1 MVRGLRGSGAL
12 LAAATAFS
20 LLALTQPASA
30 DAARDQWYLG
40 QFNSTELWQ
49 TTKGAGIV
57 VAEVGSGVDSVQ
69 VDIAANVRDEVD
81 VSKGY
86 AVSGKGDLSKTYDGT
101 QVAALIVG
109 TGQGS
114 AGVEG
119 LAPNATLMSIRALAA
134 GQTTPASFPVS
145 VGIKYAVD
153 HGARVI
159 VLPIP
164 LIGTSDAVKSAVQY
178 AVSHNVV
185 VVASAGNNGKANV
198 LSSPCTAPGVLCVSG
213 LTKTGTLWPTSSSG
227 SAIDLAAPAEKLP
240 VPLQNGSVAINSST
254 HYSAALA
261 AAEAV
266 LVTSAHPDWTAGQV
280 IRAMIGNTT
289 GGNSGHTR
297 VSDGVGYGTMNPL
310 AAVKAAA
317 PAETTNPFLPIA
329 LSTASASAS
338 APASPKAT
346 HSTAAVAAAHN
357 SGGGSSTVWLAA
369 GGAAAAAILG
379 VALVWFLIRRRTTGN
394 YLTDPAYGAGSSFLQ
409 PDGSPLYYDPQPTY
423 QQPSVPQHQ
432 QPPPPPFQ
440 PSPPVQP
447 QPAPEP
453 PVQQQ
458 APESP
463 TQQQPQPHQ
472 QAPDAYPPLPDWYEQ
487 EPPADP
493 GWPAQGEPGAAEGA
507 QQGGEGPAQSDAHS
521 PDSTG

>member
-12 LAAATAFS
+12 LAASTAFS
-20 LLALTQPASA
+20 LLALTQPAAA

-40 QFNSTELWQ
+40 QFNSTTLWQ

-57 VAEVGSGVDSVQ
+57 VAEVGSGVDSIQ

-86 AVSGKGDLSKTYDGT
+86 PTAEKGDLSKSYDGT

-134 GQTTPASFPVS
+134 GQTIPASYPVS
-145 VGIKYAVD
+145 VGIKYAAD

-164 LIGTSDAVKSAVQY
+164 LLGTSDTVKSAVQY
-178 AVSHNVV
+178 AVAHNIVV
-185 VVASAGNNGKANV
+185 IASAGNNGKSGNV
-198 LSSPCTAPGVLCVSG
+198 LSSPCTTQGVLCVSG
-213 LTKTGTLWPTSSSG
+213 LTKTGTLWPISSSG
-227 SAIDLAAPAEKLP
+227 SAVDLAAPATDLP

-289 GGNSGHTR
+289 GGNSGHSR
-297 VSDGVGYGTMNPL
+297 VNDSVGYGTMNPL

-329 LSTASASAS
+329 LATASPSAS
-338 APASPKAT
+338 ASPKAT
-346 HSTAAVAAAHN
+346 HSTVAAAPAHN
-357 SGGGSSTVWLAA
+357 SGGGGSSTVWLAA

-379 VALVWFLIRRRTTGN
+379 VGLVWFLIRRRTSGN

-423 QQPSVPQHQ
+423 QAQPQPIPQQ
-432 QPPPPPFQ
+432 LPPPPFQ
-440 PSPPVQP
+440 APPVAQP
-447 QPAPEP
+447 
-453 PVQQQ
+453 QQ

-463 TQQQPQPHQ
+463 AQQQTPAPQPQ
-472 QAPDAYPPLPDWYEQ
+472 QQSPDAYPPLPDWYEQ

-493 GWPAQGEPGAAEGA
+493 GWPAQNQP
-507 QQGGEGPAQSDAHS
+507 GGEGPARPGPDAHS
-521 PDSTG
+521 PDSAG